1 VELYARYVAPYRWKA
16 GASGLVARESG
27 SARKMVRNLLE
38 YTVPPG
44 YQPQKPVRRPK
55 LRPWQGVI
63 DAMLEDDK

>member
-1 VELYARYVAPYRWKA
+1 
-16 GASGLVARESG
+16 
-27 SARKMVRNLLE
+27 MVRNLLE